1 MALSR
6 KEKGFTLIELL
17 TVIAILTVLIGIATF
32 SFRDV
37 RLRSAL
43 KGGVQSLE
51 SDILWARTAA
61 KTRQERVSVNLE
73 VGAEKEYTINLVRG
87 NRLMRS
93 GRIYNGVNIL
103 SVTPNTSFIFNGTGM
118 TENET
123 TIVLNRVDAASTG
136 IIDQYRLRLSI
147 TGIVLVER
155 SLDGGSTWSRAW

>member
-1 MALSR
+1 MALLR
-6 KEKGFTLIELL
+6 NKKGFTLLELL
-17 TVIAILTVLIGIATF
+17 IVIAVLTILIGIATYG
-32 SFRDV
+32 FRDV

-43 KGGVQSLE
+43 KGSVQSLE

-73 VGAEKEYTINLVRG
+73 VGAEKPYTINLVRG
-87 NRLMRS
+87 NRLMKS
-93 GRIYNGVNIL
+93 GRISNGVNIL
-103 SVTPNTSFIFNGTGM
+103 SVTPNTLFTFNGTGM

-155 SLDGGSTWSRAW
+155 SLDGGSTWSQAW